1 MEGATGGF
9 YDLNDIKGPKVRRP
23 GLISYMSFLS
33 FTCARGSKWIAEG
46 RRLSLGAQSGSQF
59 ALNGLGPDAGDPFRF
74 TWWTT
79 RDGDRVWVRH
89 RGRWRA
95 GVIVERGREYVRLE
109 IETPDGRSTR
119 VRKLYSE
126 LRRVK

>member
-1 MEGATGGF
+1 MNLTCTEEDEDKAG
-9 YDLNDIKGPKVRRP
+9 KP
-23 GLISYMSFLS
+23 GLKAGLPASPTLS
-33 FTCARGSKWIAEG
+33 AVPLKL
-46 RRLSLGAQSGSQF
+46 RRQHGAWTGAGQT
-59 ALNGLGPDAGDPFRF
+59 ALPGLGLDAGDRFRF